1 MDFCRRNSGVFGVRV
16 GSTKPDD
23 AITDFEG
30 VMFSRT
36 CRDYGPF
43 CLITKYPGV
52 SERDKDRSD
61 NICILSVD
69 AADKEGY
76 RLRVDIIDANKV
88 VPYEDLTLFWSW
100 DREVGLV
107 LQDFN
112 TSILFN
118 LNAFHSCR
126 N

>member
-43 CLITKYPGV
+43 CLVTKYPGFRRGIKTAPIISVYCQSSPQTRRVIDYV
-52 SERDKDRSD
+52 S
-61 NICILSVD
+61 I
-69 AADKEGY
+69 
-76 RLRVDIIDANKV
+76 
-88 VPYEDLTLFWSW
+88 
-100 DREVGLV
+100 
-107 LQDFN
+107 
-112 TSILFN
+112 
-118 LNAFHSCR
+118 
-126 N
+126 

>member
-43 CLITKYPGV
+43 CLITAPIISVYCQSTLLTRRVIDYV
-52 SERDKDRSD
+52 S
-61 NICILSVD
+61 I
-69 AADKEGY
+69 
-76 RLRVDIIDANKV
+76 
-88 VPYEDLTLFWSW
+88 
-100 DREVGLV
+100 
-107 LQDFN
+107 
-112 TSILFN
+112 
-118 LNAFHSCR
+118 
-126 N
+126 